1 MRHLLSLLTAVIFFL
16 PAGAQV
22 SIPFD
27 VPLPSWKVL
36 VTPTMEGQLFKTSDL
51 KSDILIC
58 IAGPE
63 FDEYAWHRQSSQPLN
78 NDETSMVLSPGT
90 VLPVKSDEHSFMT
103 EVEFATYAS
112 GIYSGYTKSY
122 GLKEIE
128 VMPVTLKDL
137 EECTYV
143 VCVPDAEG
151 NITVILEEGT
161 ERHQGWSDTFYIG
174 RLKDGYVVFPYS
186 CTVERNP
193 ESNHPGILNGKL
205 GNVDLS
211 KFTLRDAEYI
221 LKHAKPIEDNVY
233 AVMFACN
240 TGEGRRITW
249 FGTHLVGDKAGT
261 SVSAND
267 NQIYTQVEQ
276 DPTYPGGLAALL
288 SCISKNIRYPLVA
301 AEMSQGQVI
310 DIMTYNSYSLQYYS
324 F

>member
-1 MRHLLSLLTAVIFFL
+1 
-16 PAGAQV
+16 
-22 SIPFD
+22 
-27 VPLPSWKVL
+27 
-36 VTPTMEGQLFKTSDL
+36 
-51 KSDILIC
+51 
-58 IAGPE
+58 
-63 FDEYAWHRQSSQPLN
+63 
-78 NDETSMVLSPGT
+78 
-90 VLPVKSDEHSFMT
+90 
-103 EVEFATYAS
+103 
-112 GIYSGYTKSY
+112 
-122 GLKEIE
+122 
-128 VMPVTLKDL
+128 MPVTLKDL

-301 AEMSQGQVI
+301 AENNIQGKVVVKFIVEKDGSITNAEVVKPVDSSLDREAVRVVMKLGRMSSPGKINGRAVR
-310 DIMTYNSYSLQYYS
+310 SYYS
-324 F
+324 VPVNFKL